1 MNEAAL
7 VYNKLLRWTMRY
19 GFNSRHVNSIISGIF
34 TAFSQN
40 SIIKDNE
47 QKLVSI
53 EELFGKIVNC
63 ETKKEIEL
71 ILGEGKIDK
80 VLKDS
85 YVVSYCN
92 NNIVKFA
99 SSEANFNLYAGRT
112 YKRNQKITI
121 NVKYDKQNDEVVEI
135 SKVGF

>member
-1 MNEAAL
+1 
-7 VYNKLLRWTMRY
+7 MRY
-19 GFNSRHVNSIISGIF
+19 GFNSRHMSSIISGIF

-40 SIIKDNE
+40 STIKDNE
-47 QKLVSI
+47 QKLLSI
-53 EELFGKIVNC
+53 GELFDKIVKC
-63 ETKKEIEL
+63 TSKKEVES
-71 ILGEGKIDK
+71 ILGEGKVEK

-85 YVVSYCN
+85 YVVSYCD

-99 SSEANFNLYAGRT
+99 SSEANFNLYGGRT
-112 YKRNQKITI
+112 YSKNQKIAI

>member
-1 MNEAAL
+1 
-7 VYNKLLRWTMRY
+7 MRY
-19 GFNSRHVNSIISGIF
+19 GFNSRHMNSIISGIF

-40 SIIKDNE
+40 SISKDNE
-47 QKLVSI
+47 QKLSSI
-53 EELFGKIVNC
+53 EELFDKIVKC
-63 ETKKEIEL
+63 TSKIEIES
-71 ILGEGKIDK
+71 ILGDGKVEK

-85 YVVSYCN
+85 YVVSYCG

-99 SSEANFNLYAGRT
+99 SSEANFNLYGGRT
-112 YKRNQKITI
+112 YKRNQKIAI

>member
-1 MNEAAL
+1 
-7 VYNKLLRWTMRY
+7 MRY
-19 GFNSRHVNSIISGIF
+19 GFNSRGIDIAINGIIS
-34 TAFSQN
+34 AFSQS

-47 QKLVSI
+47 QKLSSI

-112 YKRNQKITI
+112 YKRNQKIAI
-121 NVKYDKQNDEVVEI
+121 KVKYDKQNDEVVEV
-135 SKVGF
+135 SKLGF